1 MRPSAPS
8 TSTRVRPAR
17 LGGHTAQLA
26 DVLTISISF
35 LPSQVPRVRLPVVP
49 HDLGSHMHTSRRPTL
64 AARATCAVLA
74 LLPADVLSTAA
85 SLPATVPAPASAQQ
99 VGPENGSLI
108 VAGGALRDPAV
119 FQRFVELAGGPSAP
133 VVVIPTAGGA
143 DAYDQFFQG
152 RRPFE
157 NAGARH
163 VTVLHTYDP
172 QVADTDA
179 FAEPLRQARGVWFTG
194 GRQWRLADSYLNTK
208 VHDALWDVLAR
219 GGVIG
224 GSSAGAS
231 IQGSYLVRG
240 DTRTN
245 TVMMGDHEVGLGFL
259 KGVAI
264 DQHLLRRNRHFDLIE
279 VIRAKPE
286 LLGIGLDENTAIVVR
301 GDRFEVVGQSYAVI
315 YDHRATLDTGGLFYF
330 LAPGDRYDM
339 AARQAFRPSRGQEE
353 LERVTGTPWPPPESS
368 DDAS

>member
-1 MRPSAPS
+1 MRTVCQRAVALFAICVAAASGPGP
-8 TSTRVRPAR
+8 RP
-17 LGGHTAQLA
+17 
-26 DVLTISISF
+26 
-35 LPSQVPRVRLPVVP
+35 
-49 HDLGSHMHTSRRPTL
+49 L
-64 AARATCAVLA
+64 AA
-74 LLPADVLSTAA
+74 
-85 SLPATVPAPASAQQ
+85 QE
-99 VGPENGSLI
+99 VGPANGSLI

-119 FQRFVELAGGPSAP
+119 FAEFVELAGGPSAP
-133 VVVIPTAGGA
+133 IVVVPTAGGA
-143 DAYDQFFQG
+143 DDYDQYFRG

-157 NAGARH
+157 SAGARH

-172 QVADTDA
+172 AVADTDA
-179 FAEPLRQARGVWFTG
+179 FVEPLRDARGVWFTG
-194 GRQWRLADSYLNTK
+194 GRQWRLADAYLNTK
-208 VHDALWDVLAR
+208 VHDALWDVLDR

-245 TVMMGDHEVGLGFL
+245 TIMMGDHEVGLGFL

-315 YDHRATLDTGGLFYF
+315 YDHQATLDTGGLFYF
-330 LAPGDRYDM
+330 LAPGDSYDM
-339 AARQAFRPSRGQEE
+339 AARQAFRPSTDNQR
-353 LERVTGTPWPPPESS
+353 LERVTGTPWPPR
-368 DDAS
+368 